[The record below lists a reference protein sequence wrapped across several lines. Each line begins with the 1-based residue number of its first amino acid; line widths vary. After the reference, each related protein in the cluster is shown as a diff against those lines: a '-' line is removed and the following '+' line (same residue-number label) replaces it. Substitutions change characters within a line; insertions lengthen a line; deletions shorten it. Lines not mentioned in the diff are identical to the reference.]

1 MNSDVE
7 DSSDPR
13 VFSDTLFT
21 NTHDGI
27 VSPSNI
33 VPTLVQVV
41 GGILVDIRR
50 PNGNSWQRA
59 VVDPSDGN
67 VCSSP
72 KASIDEE
79 RPILGQASREAA
91 WHISPKMG
99 EKLYGGMMASI

>member
-1 MNSDVE
+1 MNSDVA
-7 DSSDPR
+7 DSSDR
-13 VFSDTLFT
+13 KLFSATLFT
-21 NTHDGI
+21 NTYVGFI
-27 VSPSNI
+27 SPSDI

-41 GGILVDIRR
+41 GEIFVDIRR

-91 WHISPKMG
+91 WHICPKMG
-99 EKLYGGMMASI
+99 EKFYDG

>member
-67 VCSSP
+67 VCSRP
-72 KASIDEE
+72 KASIDE
-79 RPILGQASREAA
+79 RKTHLGTSQPRSGLAYRSQDGRKA
-91 WHISPKMG
+91 
-99 EKLYGGMMASI
+99 L